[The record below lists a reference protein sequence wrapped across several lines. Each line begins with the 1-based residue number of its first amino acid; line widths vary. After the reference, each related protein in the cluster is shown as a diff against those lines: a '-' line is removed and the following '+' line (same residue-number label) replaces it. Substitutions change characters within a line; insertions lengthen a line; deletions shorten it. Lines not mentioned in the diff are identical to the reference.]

1 MEGNEQLKKEV
12 DLIRHT
18 DEILNNQA
26 VMSLRTKLS
35 AIDKAR
41 LERKRDRTSRRLA
54 LLRYA
59 ALFTGVAIIGSLI
72 LFTGRTLTSEEI
84 VNQFYKSYEAPSSQ
98 RSSAT
103 EASTD
108 YILGLQY
115 YNAKDYRNAAS
126 QFAKVLERNPD
137 DMQTHML
144 SGVANMEEKQY
155 NDAKKSFT
163 TVIDDNNNL
172 YIESSRWYLAL
183 CYIKTEENS
192 RASQLLISI
201 RDDGGIYSKDAKKIL
216 RKLK

>member
-1 MEGNEQLKKEV
+1 
-12 DLIRHT
+12 
-18 DEILNNQA
+18 
-26 VMSLRTKLS
+26 
-35 AIDKAR
+35 
-41 LERKRDRTSRRLA
+41 
-54 LLRYA
+54 
-59 ALFTGVAIIGSLI
+59 
-72 LFTGRTLTSEEI
+72 